1 MKKIVILIFVVAI
14 ISMTVISCSKNVIID
29 PKGDEMNY
37 TKTDSGLEYMITEKG
52 RGELATTGSRV
63 KVHYTGKLDDGT
75 KFDSSLDRG
84 EPFTFELGA
93 GMVIK
98 GWDEGFSL
106 LHVADKAIL
115 RIPPHLGYGAR
126 GAGSTI
132 PPNATLIFEVEL
144 LELIPAVKVEKFDTK
159 DKVSSKTA
167 AGLEFILVEEGNG
180 IKAAAGNTVSVHYS
194 GYLEDGTMFDSS
206 VKRDQPFSFTLG
218 MGRVIKGWDEGVA
231 MMKIGDKVQLIIP
244 SSLGY
249 GANGAGGVIP
259 PNATLVFDVEL
270 LEVK

>member
-1 MKKIVILIFVVAI
+1 MKKILMLIFIVTI
-14 ISMTVISCSKNVIID
+14 ISINLFSD
-29 PKGDEMNY
+29 PKREEMSY
-37 TKTDSGLEYMITEKG
+37 TKTGSGLEYMITEQGK
-52 RGELATTGSRV
+52 GELATAGSRV
-63 KVHYTGKLDDGT
+63 KVHYTGKLEDGT
-75 KFDSSLDRG
+75 QFDSSVDRG

-106 LHVADKAIL
+106 LHIGDKAVL
-115 RIPPHLGYGAR
+115 KIPPHLGYGER
-126 GAGSTI
+126 GAGGVI

-144 LELIPAVKVEKFDTK
+144 LEILPVVKVEKFDTK
-159 DKVSSKTA
+159 GKISSKTES
-167 AGLEFILVEEGNG
+167 GLEYILVEEGNG

-206 VKRDQPFSFTLG
+206 VKRDQPFSFVLG
-218 MGRVIKGWDEGVA
+218 MGRVIPGWDEGVA

-244 SSLGY
+244 AVLGY
-249 GANGAGGVIP
+249 GERGAGGVIP
-259 PNATLVFDVEL
+259 PNATLIFDVEL